1 MASPL
6 SNQGRARLA
15 LVALGSNLGRR
26 EAHLRAGLRRLER
39 AGVAVVEAV
48 SSLYANAPVD
58 CAGGEF
64 LNGAA
69 RLRVRGG
76 VRELLRAIHAAERAA
91 GRRGSGHD
99 PRRLDI
105 DVLYY
110 DNRRV
115 ARPGLQIPHP
125 RRFERPFVVVP
136 LAEVCGD
143 ALDPETGR
151 PVRDELAARLAGA
164 RAGVRRAAGPEWL
177 EGVTR

>member
-1 MASPL
+1 M
-6 SNQGRARLA
+6 
-15 LVALGSNLGRR
+15 
-26 EAHLRAGLRRLER
+26 
-39 AGVAVVEAV
+39 VEAV

-58 CAGGEF
+58 CGGGEF
-64 LNGAA
+64 LNACA

-76 VRELLRAIHAAERAA
+76 VRTLLRAIHAAEHAA

-110 DNRRV
+110 DNRHV
-115 ARPGLQIPHP
+115 AQTGLQVPHP

-143 ALDPETGR
+143 AIDPDTGR
-151 PVRDELAARLAGA
+151 PIRDELAFRLAGA
-164 RAGVRRAAGPEWL
+164 QAGVRKALGPEWF